1 MTGCEHDGPGCR
13 SEGSVGSTAERRT
26 LVWLLWINW
35 LMGVIEALSG
45 WLAQSTGL
53 LADSLD
59 MFADAAV
66 YGIALYVV
74 GKSLRSKTRAALF
87 SGKFQVLLGALVV
100 VDVVRRFA
108 DGGEPM
114 SLVMFV
120 VALLALLANTACLTL
135 IAKHRHGDVHM
146 RASWVFSAN
155 DALGNL
161 GVMIAG
167 AAVQVTG
174 SPVPDL
180 LIGLVIAALVMYGGW
195 RIVADARGAPGS
207 STRAVA

>member
-1 MTGCEHDGPGCR
+1 
-13 SEGSVGSTAERRT
+13 
-26 LVWLLWINW
+26 
-35 LMGVIEALSG
+35 
-45 WLAQSTGL
+45 
-53 LADSLD
+53 
-59 MFADAAV
+59 
-66 YGIALYVV
+66 
-74 GKSLRSKTRAALF
+74 
-87 SGKFQVLLGALVV
+87 
-100 VDVVRRFA
+100 
-108 DGGEPM
+108 M

-120 VALLALLANTACLTL
+120 AALLALLANTACLTL